1 MSDFVNLPAPLTSYL
16 LNDVSISRTLLNL
29 FLNWNCLGLAVRTF
43 RRNRMVAYST
53 KINHCMHELELLLPI
68 RAPKTKMIQMMMKA
82 SMAVSPSAFGILLV
96 ILLKML
102 TRQRK
107 TVTRMV
113 ILPGTLSGGTRKL
126 IQETITNIPETKFS
140 ISALN
145 NISSCYLLGN
155 SRLWYRN
162 PSFF

>member
-1 MSDFVNLPAPLTSYL
+1 
-16 LNDVSISRTLLNL
+16 
-29 FLNWNCLGLAVRTF
+29 
-43 RRNRMVAYST
+43 
-53 KINHCMHELELLLPI
+53 
-68 RAPKTKMIQMMMKA
+68 MMMKA

-155 SRLWYRN
+155 SRL
-162 PSFF
+162 